1 MWYRRGISFII
12 IASLTGH
19 MVHHPRMGGVI
30 KRFVNQIPL
39 LDLEASIQ
47 PITRTVLRVRLN
59 IQPEFKWDDKV
70 LLLITCILLIIVLKM
85 DDKCDFYWQNPIESQ
100 YINRASIFV
109 DFIKITVLRIVNLWT
124 MILLIQSVSS
134 NCNLMNVWFHGS
146 T

>member
-1 MWYRRGISFII
+1 MIQEGDQFII

-30 KRFVNQIPL
+30 KRCVNQIPL

-70 LLLITCILLIIVLKM
+70 CPF
-85 DDKCDFYWQNPIESQ
+85 DHSYPPQDCPQD
-100 YINRASIFV
+100 
-109 DFIKITVLRIVNLWT
+109 
-124 MILLIQSVSS
+124 
-134 NCNLMNVWFHGS
+134 G
-146 T
+146 